1 VVGNPA
7 NTNCLVLQ
15 HHAPDLP
22 RENFSCMTRLDH
34 NRALSA
40 LAIKMNCSLLDIE
53 NFCIWGNH
61 SPTMFPDTFN
71 SKINGKNLH
80 QLIDHKW
87 RVEEFIPKV

>member
-1 VVGNPA
+1 
-7 NTNCLVLQ
+7 
-15 HHAPDLP
+15 
-22 RENFSCMTRLDH
+22 MTRLDH